1 MIAPLDNDWP
11 QNDTKKMSCC
21 ISFSRIDFLEIVLA
35 KKWILASRAYR
46 GNFLGQFGGQLLST
60 AKIIKHTAS
69 ACIEWEQTKKKI
81 NSGNSEQIW
90 KSGGRHD
97 IKHLDYVK
105 WK

>member
-1 MIAPLDNDWP
+1 M
-11 QNDTKKMSCC
+11 
-21 ISFSRIDFLEIVLA
+21 EIVLA

-46 GNFLGQFGGQLLST
+46 GNFLGQFGGQLLSSF
-60 AKIIKHTAS
+60 KIIKHTAS

-97 IKHLDYVK
+97 IKHHV
-105 WK
+105 WKCSKSKFSKIAKNCQK